1 MLRILLAPAL
11 LLAAA
16 SAIASPCAA
25 PGDYVRAGV
34 TEARQPLVR
43 PFVVQG
49 LAVTAL
55 RQLAEQPWLEL
66 AVDSEATARRALAG
80 AEVQTVNGAVLL
92 SCRAVAAQDGRR
104 VAAASAPL
112 W

>member
-1 MLRILLAPAL
+1 MLRALIAPAL

-16 SAIASPCAA
+16 SAHASPCAA

-34 TEARQPLVR
+34 AEARQPLVK

-55 RQLAEQPWLEL
+55 RQLAGQPWLEL
-66 AVDSEATARRALAG
+66 AVDSEATARRTLAG

-92 SCRAVAAQDGRR
+92 SCRAASVQDPRR
-104 VAAASAPL
+104 VAATSASL